1 MDIAL
6 ARLDKEA
13 RHGKGDMDHSNKCC
27 YMNNGRHH
35 VGQTL
40 QMADRTLLG
49 EALAGGEVAVVVD
62 MVVAI
67 GTIGSGRIPLLRRVV
82 VEGDGQQ
89 HGQID
94 HHEQPGKPR
103 SSIVVITH
111 FSNCKITNSHF
122 YHQTMKYHL
131 TKIVVSF

>member
-1 MDIAL
+1 
-6 ARLDKEA
+6 
-13 RHGKGDMDHSNKCC
+13 
-27 YMNNGRHH
+27 MNNSRHH
-35 VGQTL
+35 VGQAL
-40 QMADRTLLG
+40 QMADRALLG
-49 EALAGGEVAVVVD
+49 EALTGSEVAVVVD

-67 GTIGSGRIPLLRRVV
+67 GTIGSSRIPFHRRVV

-94 HHEQPGKPR
+94 HHEQPRKPR
-103 SSIVVITH
+103 SSIVVIAH
-111 FSNCKITNSHF
+111 FPICKITNSHL